1 MQNSIPEKTD
11 DEYEREFQQI
21 YKMFPDAKFDI
32 LISLKDMDDIITENS
47 YLIVKNSYNCYH
59 YKDWKK
65 PLIASS
71 RPAEYFI
78 IRGEKIIF
86 ICKLNNFCRI
96 TSISIYFPILCKNI
110 HCKIDFF
117 PMIWPAFYHSF
128 SLL

>member
-78 IRGEKIIF
+78 IRGEKITYKYMIEELVKQGLDTGCDHRGLEGYSKCTDNQ
-86 ICKLNNFCRI
+86 IEL
-96 TSISIYFPILCKNI
+96 
-110 HCKIDFF
+110 FF
-117 PMIWPAFYHSF
+117 GS
-128 SLL
+128 